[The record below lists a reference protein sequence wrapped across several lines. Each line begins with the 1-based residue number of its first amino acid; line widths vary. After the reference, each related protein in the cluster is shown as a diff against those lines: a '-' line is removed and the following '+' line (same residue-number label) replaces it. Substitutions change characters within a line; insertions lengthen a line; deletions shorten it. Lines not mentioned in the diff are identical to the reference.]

1 MIVRYM
7 SPSLASGFIR
17 PSSSLLGPGFFF
29 VKKDGKLRPCI
40 DYRGLNEI
48 TVKNKYPLPLLYAAF
63 TPLQRARFFT
73 KLDLRQRRVE
83 DGVQNRPW
91 SL

>member
-17 PSSSLLGPGFFF
+17 PSSSLLGAGFFF
-29 VKKDGKLRPCI
+29 VKKDGKLLPCI

-48 TVKNKYPLPLLYAAF
+48 TVKNKYLLPLLYAAF

-73 KLDLRQRRVE
+73 KLDLRNTDHFVHI
-83 DGVQNRPW
+83 
-91 SL
+91 